1 MKAPILGGSVA
12 RSRPR
17 RRSAAGPPSAS
28 PAQVA
33 VKAAVL
39 RRLELDVTRR
49 LDGMLAGD
57 FVTSLPGP
65 GGEMAGSRPYGP
77 GDDARRIDWSL
88 TARSL
93 DAHVRTTEADRELE
107 TSVIVDRSP
116 SLDFGTARCEK
127 REVALGALA
136 AFGFLT
142 VRGGNRLGV
151 TISGGAS
158 LVQFPP
164 RAGRR
169 ALLGALSAVYDTTRS
184 ENPPGPGADLAAGLT
199 RAERTQRRR
208 GQVVVISDFLDRADW
223 ERPLQRLAHRHGVI
237 AVQVTDPREFDLPP
251 VGLLSVVDAETGRR
265 LHVQTDAPGLR
276 ERYREAARQ
285 RHEEIRRTIAKAGSD
300 HLVLSTDRDWVLD
313 IARHLGRRRIRGL
326 PGLDPLIQSPESGGL
341 G

>member
-1 MKAPILGGSVA
+1 M
-12 RSRPR
+12 RSTFGRRPESGN
-17 RRSAAGPPSAS
+17 RSTGRLAEGPPSAS
-28 PAQVA
+28 PIEVA
-33 VKAAVL
+33 TRAAVL

-49 LDGMLAGD
+49 LDGMLSGD
-57 FVTSLPGP
+57 FVTALPGP
-65 GGEMAGSRPYGP
+65 GSETAGSRAYGP
-77 GDDARRIDWSL
+77 GDDARRIDWNL

-93 DAHVRTTEADRELE
+93 GAYVRTTDADRELE

-116 SLDFGTARCEK
+116 SLDFGTAVREK

-151 TISGGAS
+151 TIAGGDS

-169 ALLGALSAVYDTTRS
+169 ALLGALSAVYETRRS
-184 ENPPGPGADLAAGLT
+184 NSSPGPGADLAAGLT

-208 GQVVVISDFLDRADW
+208 GQIVVISDFLDKADW
-223 ERPLQRLAHRHGVI
+223 QRPLRRLAQRHGVV

-276 ERYREAARQ
+276 ERYRAAARQ
-285 RHEEIRRTIAKAGSD
+285 RQEETHRGIVGAGAA

-313 IARHLGRRRIRGL
+313 IARHLGRRQITGL
-326 PGLDPLIQSPESGGL
+326 PGLHPRAMSMGNGAPA
-341 G
+341 